1 MDYPRI
7 ARRTFLGAAAV
18 ASLAPVTSFLHAE
31 DKKKADEF
39 GGFILGVQ
47 SYSFRNFKLEPAL
60 KKIQDLGLHYVEFY
74 NGHVPVSSTPE
85 QIRAVLKLCKD
96 YDITP
101 VAYGVEP
108 FSKNHDENKKRFELG
123 KALGIKTLSA
133 DPTPDSFDDLDKL
146 VEEYKI
152 SIGIHPHGPQGR
164 ALHRWYSAEK
174 ILEAVKDHHPLIGTC
189 IDTAHIIRVAQIG
202 PKLDPVQQIRLMGD
216 RNFGLHLKD
225 HDNAKKTDVI
235 FGKGALDVP
244 GVLQA
249 LRDLHFKGYISIEY
263 EAHPEEPS
271 SDMRACV
278 EVFKESVKKLA

>member
-18 ASLAPVTSFLHAE
+18 ASLAPVKSFLHAE

-74 NGHVPVSSTPE
+74 NGHVPVNSTPE

-108 FSKNHDENKKRFELG
+108 FSKNHDENKKRFELTG
-123 KALGIKTLSA
+123 
-133 DPTPDSFDDLDKL
+133 D
-146 VEEYKI
+146 EY
-152 SIGIHPHGPQGR
+152 S
-164 ALHRWYSAEK
+164 S
-174 ILEAVKDHHPLIGTC
+174 
-189 IDTAHIIRVAQIG
+189 
-202 PKLDPVQQIRLMGD
+202 
-216 RNFGLHLKD
+216 
-225 HDNAKKTDVI
+225 
-235 FGKGALDVP
+235 
-244 GVLQA
+244 
-249 LRDLHFKGYISIEY
+249 
-263 EAHPEEPS
+263 S
-271 SDMRACV
+271 SDKAPFHPGFRCRSRFGPRCMRDQ
-278 EVFKESVKKLA
+278 SS